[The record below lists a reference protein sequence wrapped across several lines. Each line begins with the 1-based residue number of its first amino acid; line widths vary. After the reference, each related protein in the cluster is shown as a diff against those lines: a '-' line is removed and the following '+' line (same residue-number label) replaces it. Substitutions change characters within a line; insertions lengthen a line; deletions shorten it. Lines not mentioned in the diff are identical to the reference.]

1 MWSATT
7 ISCEQDCE
15 RLEFKSTESSLIEVG
30 ITHDVCHDLC
40 DWPYSHVLV
49 VVTSWEWRIF
59 DVGGCRTLVSTGDIR
74 DHSITDFRLS
84 VQHGYL
90 ISRTLMSSFS
100 VSFCTHGIA
109 METHTH
115 QVTPVSVFD
124 ETLWEDPGVNRLQD
138 STELW
143 TSICC
148 SDLLAKSQLIHFL
161 NKCDLLHRK
170 LKRGISF
177 KKYLKSYGERPND
190 VTSAVKC

>member
-1 MWSATT
+1 M

-15 RLEFKSTESSLIEVG
+15 QLEFKNTESGLIEVG
-30 ITHDVCHDLC
+30 ITQDVCYNVC
-40 DWPYSHVLV
+40 DWLYSHVLV

-59 DVGGCRTLVSTGDIR
+59 DVGGCRTLVSTGHRR

-90 ISRTLMSSFS
+90 ISRTLMLSFS

-143 TSICC
+143 TSICG
-148 SDLLAKSQLIHFL
+148 SKLLAKSQLIHFL

-170 LKRGISF
+170 LKRGISL